1 MKRILGEDGC
11 PSRGGVIWHTQGS
24 GKSLTMVMLV
34 KRILAEKKI
43 RAPRFVLVCDRINLI
58 KQLRD
63 NFVHTGMQ
71 PTEATTG
78 KGLIALLKDE
88 GNIIIATTINKFETA
103 AKSKTKIADEN
114 IFCWLMKVTVLIRA
128 ISII

>member
-1 MKRILGEDGC
+1 M
-11 PSRGGVIWHTQGS
+11 
-24 GKSLTMVMLV
+24 
-34 KRILAEKKI
+34 
-43 RAPRFVLVCDRINLI
+43 N
-58 KQLRD
+58 
-63 NFVHTGMQ
+63 

-114 IFCWLMKVTVLIRA
+114 IFLLVDESHRSHTGDFHNM
-128 ISII
+128 